1 MDATIEPTHL
11 VREALNVTTDELN
24 AAFESFYSS
33 SFRTVLAATTAFT
46 SDPET
51 AREATQEAFARALTH
66 WRRIGDQQWATGW
79 VITTAINHS
88 RRIARRS
95 HRPLPQENSS
105 VETSPSGRIELVE
118 ALRSLPVRRRTAVVL
133 FYIGDHSVADVA
145 HVMGLSEGAV
155 RAHLTLARKDL
166 RTHLKEHDD

>member
-1 MDATIEPTHL
+1 MDSMDLI
-11 VREALNVTTDELN
+11 REARDVTADEV
-24 AAFESFYSS
+24 AATFESFYSS

-66 WRRIGDQQWATGW
+66 WRRIGPQPWATGW
-79 VITTAINHS
+79 VVTTAINHS
-88 RRIARRS
+88 RRIAR
-95 HRPLPQENSS
+95 NSRHP
-105 VETSPSGRIELVE
+105 VTQGQATSGTSLSGRVELVE
-118 ALRSLPVRRRTAVVL
+118 ALRRLPVRRRTAVVL
-133 FYIGDHSVADVA
+133 FYIGDHSVAEVA

-166 RTHLKEHDD
+166 RTYLKEHDD